1 MTSERFER
9 GSKKINELMEG
20 ADQGVLKGL
29 GKVAPDLGNYVL
41 EFIFG
46 DLYSR
51 SGLDLKTKQMLTV
64 TILATLGNAKPQLAY
79 HMNCALNIGITRQE
93 IIDIMTHISGYAG
106 FPAAL
111 NGVNTAKE
119 VFAERD
125 QKGLDNKLDFG
136 HFII

>member
-1 MTSERFER
+1 MKSDRFER
-9 GSKKINELMEG
+9 GSKKINELVEN
-20 ADQGVLKGL
+20 ADQGVIKGL
-29 GKVAPDLGNYVL
+29 GKTAPDLANYVL

-51 SGLDLKTKQMLTV
+51 PGLDLKTKQMLTV

-79 HMNCALNIGITRQE
+79 HINAGLNIGITRQE
-93 IIDIMTHISGYAG
+93 IVDILTHISGYAG

-111 NGVNTAKE
+111 NGMATAKE

-125 QKGLDNKLDFG
+125 QKNITDK
-136 HFII
+136 

>member
-1 MTSERFER
+1 MQSERIER
-9 GSKKINELMEG
+9 GKKKINELMEG

-29 GKVAPDLGNYVL
+29 GKTAPDLANYVL

-51 SGLDLKTKQMLTV
+51 DGLDLKTKQMLTI

-79 HMNCALNIGITRQE
+79 HINCGLNIGISRE
-93 IIDIMTHISGYAG
+93 DIINIMTHIAGYAG

-111 NGVNTAKE
+111 NGVAAAKE

-125 QKGLDNKLDFG
+125 QKTLASK
-136 HFII
+136 

>member
-1 MTSERFER
+1 MTSDRLKK
-9 GSKKINELMEG
+9 GSNKINELMKD
-20 ADQGVLKGL
+20 ADQSVLKGL
-29 GKVAPDLGNYVL
+29 GKTAPDLANYVL

-51 SGLDLKTKQMLTV
+51 RGLELKTKQMLTI

-79 HMNCALNIGITRQE
+79 HINCALNIGITRQE

-111 NGVNTAKE
+111 NGVATAKE
-119 VFAERD
+119 VFADRD
-125 QKGLDNKLDFG
+125 QKGIAD
-136 HFII
+136 

>member
-1 MTSERFER
+1 MNKERFEN
-9 GSKKINELMEG
+9 GSKKINELVEG
-20 ADQGVLKGL
+20 GDIRLLKGL
-29 GKVAPDLGNYVL
+29 SETAPDLAKYVL

-51 SGLDLKTKQMLTV
+51 EGLDLKLKQILTV

-79 HMNCALNIGITRQE
+79 HIGAALNIGITRKE
-93 IIDIMTHISGYAG
+93 IIDILTHIAGYAG

-125 QKGLDNKLDFG
+125 LKDISN
-136 HFII
+136 

>member
-1 MTSERFER
+1 MNNERLER
-9 GSKKINELMEG
+9 GKNKINELMEN
-20 ADQGVLKGL
+20 ADQNVLKGL
-29 GKVAPDLGNYVL
+29 GKTAPDLANYVI

-51 SGLDLKTKQMLTV
+51 QGLELKVKQMLTV

-79 HMNCALNIGITRQE
+79 HINCALNIGISRE
-93 IIDIMTHISGYAG
+93 DIISIMTHVAGYAG

-111 NGVNTAKE
+111 NGVSTAKE

-125 QKGLDNKLDFG
+125 QKN
-136 HFII
+136 ISN

>member
-1 MTSERFER
+1 MKSERFER
-9 GSKKINELMEG
+9 GSAKINELMEG

-29 GKVAPDLGNYVL
+29 GKTAPDLANYVL

-51 SGLDLKTKQMLTV
+51 PGLDLKTKQMLTI

-79 HMNCALNIGITRQE
+79 HIKCGLNVGITRQE
-93 IIDIMTHISGYAG
+93 IIDILTHVAGYAG

-111 NGVNTAKE
+111 NGVATAKE
-119 VFAERD
+119 VFTEID
-125 QKGLDNKLDFG
+125 KKELDSNS
-136 HFII
+136 

>member
-1 MTSERFER
+1 MDSERFKI

-20 ADQGVLKGL
+20 ADQRVIDGF
-29 GKVAPDLGNYVL
+29 GKVAPDLANYIL

-51 SGLDLKTKQMLTV
+51 PGLDLKIKQMLTI

-79 HMNCALNIGITRQE
+79 HINCGLNIGISRQE
-93 IIDIMTHISGYAG
+93 IIDILTHVAGYAG

-111 NGVNTAKE
+111 NGVTTAKE
-119 VFAERD
+119 VFAEHD
-125 QKGLDNKLDFG
+125 QKDLNALQG
-136 HFII
+136 

>member
-1 MTSERFER
+1 MNNTRLER
-9 GSKKINELMEG
+9 GKQKINELVEG
-20 ADQGVLKGL
+20 GDVGVLKGL
-29 GKVAPDLGNYVL
+29 GKVAPDLANYVL

-51 SGLDLKTKQMLTV
+51 DGFDIKTKQMLTI

-79 HMNCALNIGITRQE
+79 HINAGLNLGISRE
-93 IIDIMTHISGYAG
+93 DIINIMTHISGYAG

-111 NGVNTAKE
+111 NGVATAKE

-125 QKGLDNKLDFG
+125 EKK
-136 HFII
+136 IV

>member
-1 MTSERFER
+1 MENERLSR
-9 GSKKINELMEG
+9 GKKKINELMEG

-29 GKVAPDLGNYVL
+29 GKTAPDLASYVL
-41 EFIFG
+41 EFVFG

-51 SGLDLKTKQMLTV
+51 PGLDLKTKQILTV

-79 HMNCALNIGITRQE
+79 HINCALNLGITRQE
-93 IIDIMTHISGYAG
+93 IIDIMTHVAGYAG

-125 QKGLDNKLDFG
+125 QNEKVSA
-136 HFII
+136 

>member
-1 MTSERFER
+1 MNSERFER
-9 GSKKINELMEG
+9 GVKKLNELVEG
-20 ADQGVLKGL
+20 GDNGVLKGL
-29 GKVAPDLGNYVL
+29 GKTAPDLANYVI

-51 SGLDLKTKQMLTV
+51 SGFDLRTKQILTI

-79 HMNCALNIGITRQE
+79 HINAGLNIGIKREE
-93 IIDIMTHISGYAG
+93 IIDIMTHIAGYAG

-119 VFAERD
+119 VFAECD
-125 QKGLDNKLDFG
+125 KKTSDL
-136 HFII
+136 